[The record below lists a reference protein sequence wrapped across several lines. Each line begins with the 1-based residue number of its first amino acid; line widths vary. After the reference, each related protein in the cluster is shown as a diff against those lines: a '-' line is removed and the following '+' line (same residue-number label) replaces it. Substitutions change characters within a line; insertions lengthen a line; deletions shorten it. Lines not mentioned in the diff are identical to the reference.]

1 MSRSA
6 PIIPVNAKMYRHFAI
21 ATVMITGTLALFA
34 DGENRQAL
42 EEQIEARQQT
52 VALKQAEQQ
61 NAAKKG
67 TAKKSNFTDKRKIK
81 GSFGRED
88 DYHWRPPRL
97 PRRGGGFAE
106 EGDAELVAASDV
118 SYSGG
123 PVGGSGNPGAAM
135 KAPPPPGMSPEQY
148 EQMLNQKKKRK
159 SQPVSSAAQR
169 QMTAA
174 QQEAMLA
181 ASDARSR
188 TLRVEQEQD

>member
-52 VALKQAEQQ
+52 VALQQAEQE
-61 NAAKKG
+61 NAAKKAP
-67 TAKKSNFTDKRKIK
+67 AKKSNFTDKRKTK

-88 DYHWRPPRL
+88 DYEWRPPRL

-106 EGDAELVAASDV
+106 EGEAELVAASDV

-123 PVGGSGNPGAAM
+123 PVSNPGAAM
-135 KAPPPPGMSPEQY
+135 TAPPPPGMSPEQY

-159 SQPVSSAAQR
+159 PQPVS
-169 QMTAA
+169 TAA
-174 QQEAMLA
+174 
-181 ASDARSR
+181 
-188 TLRVEQEQD
+188 

>member
-34 DGENRQAL
+34 DGENREAL

-52 VALKQAEQQ
+52 VALKQAEQE
-61 NAAKKG
+61 NAAKKA
-67 TAKKSNFTDKRKIK
+67 TVAKSNFTDKRKTK

-88 DYHWRPPRL
+88 DYEWRPPRL

-106 EGDAELVAASDV
+106 EGEAELVAASDV

-123 PVGGSGNPGAAM
+123 PVSNPGAAM

-159 SQPVSSAAQR
+159 PQPVSTAAQR

-174 QQEAMLA
+174 QQQAMLA

-188 TLRVEQEQD
+188 TMRVEQEQD